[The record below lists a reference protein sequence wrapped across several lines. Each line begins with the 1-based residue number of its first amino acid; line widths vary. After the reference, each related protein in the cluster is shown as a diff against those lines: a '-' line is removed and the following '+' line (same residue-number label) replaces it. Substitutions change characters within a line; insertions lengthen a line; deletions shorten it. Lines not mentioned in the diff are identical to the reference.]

1 MAPTDA
7 RAIVDAVASAFQ
19 SGSTDFATAQRQ
31 LATAIR
37 LAPTLADGLSGC
49 AWNGDELVAAQYT
62 TLPAGSA
69 RPTTYGGFSLR
80 VMSPDDPTFA
90 AGKLT
95 DPPYCNFEPKPHQ
108 CFGPTQAQNAK
119 MGFAL
124 LIPGICLAC
133 WPCAAAFWL
142 YRKSQLHYRH
152 MW

>member
-1 MAPTDA
+1 MCTTTK
-7 RAIVDAVASAFQ
+7 Q
-19 SGSTDFATAQRQ
+19 SVLTSLCLLTESATARV
-31 LATAIR
+31 
-37 LAPTLADGLSGC
+37 APTLADSLSGC

-142 YRKSQLHYRH
+142 YKKSQLHYRH